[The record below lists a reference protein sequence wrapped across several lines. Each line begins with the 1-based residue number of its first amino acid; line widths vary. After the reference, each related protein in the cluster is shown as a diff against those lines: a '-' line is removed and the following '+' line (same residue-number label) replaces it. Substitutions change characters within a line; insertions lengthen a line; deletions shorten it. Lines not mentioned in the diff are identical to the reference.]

1 MAIDRWRP
9 FGTLMDR
16 DPFRDIQHEM
26 NRLFDRFL
34 GRPLAPA
41 SGMDRQPWVP
51 LPLRIVLGCS
61 FVVLG
66 LQKLGGYFD
75 GAGLARTG
83 ELMATGGLTPGTFW
97 AWIVGVLELL
107 GGAAIVLGLLTRGV
121 ALVLALE
128 SLVATIAGW
137 QLTNVEFRL
146 AALAAFVALALLGP
160 QRYALDLKS
169 LRLASW
175 SRLGDTRGSA
185 SKAA

>member
-1 MAIDRWRP
+1 MLERSSHYA
-9 FGTLMDR
+9 
-16 DPFRDIQHEM
+16 
-26 NRLFDRFL
+26 
-34 GRPLAPA
+34 A
-41 SGMDRQPWVP
+41 

-66 LQKLGGYFD
+66 LQKLAGYFD
-75 GAGLARTG
+75 GPGLARTA

-107 GGAAIVLGLLTRGV
+107 GGAAIVLGLLTRWA

-128 SLVATIAGW
+128 SLAATIAGW

-160 QRYALDLKS
+160 QRYALDLTSRPFRRIPSPIRLKRLVSGGAS
-169 LRLASW
+169 LVTGTVIMNRQPLP
-175 SRLGDTRGSA
+175 R
-185 SKAA
+185 

>member
-1 MAIDRWRP
+1 MLERRSHSA
-9 FGTLMDR
+9 
-16 DPFRDIQHEM
+16 
-26 NRLFDRFL
+26 
-34 GRPLAPA
+34 A
-41 SGMDRQPWVP
+41 

-66 LQKLGGYFD
+66 LQKLAGYFD
-75 GAGLARTG
+75 GPGLARTA

-97 AWIVGVLELL
+97 AWIVGSLELL
-107 GGAAIVLGLLTRGV
+107 GGAAIVLGLLTRWA

-128 SLVATIAGW
+128 SLVATIVGW

-146 AALAAFVALALLGP
+146 AAAFVALALLGP

-169 LRLASW
+169 PRLASW
-175 SRLGDTRGSA
+175 SRLGDTRGPA